1 MLFGRI
7 FNAKRWK
14 PQNAAACAYLRK
26 GKLLLHGSSVTQIG
40 NLDCPPY
47 QLLPGEISD
56 EQLGAALLEILSIA
70 KAAPPPSDLAAE
82 RQKLF
87 ATAKVRS
94 WKQLNDGA
102 AYCHIGMTPSEITLI
117 PTRNEGQGFSHLPDQ
132 GITLPA
138 ACTPKQLGAAVRD
151 GFCRCTSS

>member
-7 FNAKRWK
+7 FNAKRSK
-14 PQNAAACAYLRK
+14 PRNAAACAYLRK

-47 QLLPGEISD
+47 QLLPGEIPD
-56 EQLGAALLEILSIA
+56 EQLGAALRETLSIA
-70 KAAPPPSDLAAE
+70 RTAPPPDDLAAE

-94 WKQLNDGA
+94 WKQFNDGA
-102 AYCHIGMTPSEITLI
+102 VYCHVGMTPGEITII
-117 PTRNEGQGFSHLPDQ
+117 PSRNEGRGFSHLPDQ

-138 ACTPKQLGAAVRD
+138 TSTPHQLGAALRD
-151 GFCRCTSS
+151 GFSRCARS